1 MDFYVDFESG
11 STILIGFIEARR
23 GLTGV
28 PAPVDCPPLCAGR
41 GGLSANLTSSVGLAS
56 LLQRLVSI
64 PAQAPFGP

>member
-28 PAPVDCPPLCAGR
+28 SAPVWLCLSPPLCAGR
-41 GGLSANLTSSVGLAS
+41 RGLSANLTSSVGRKFTAETS
-56 LLQRLVSI
+56 
-64 PAQAPFGP
+64 